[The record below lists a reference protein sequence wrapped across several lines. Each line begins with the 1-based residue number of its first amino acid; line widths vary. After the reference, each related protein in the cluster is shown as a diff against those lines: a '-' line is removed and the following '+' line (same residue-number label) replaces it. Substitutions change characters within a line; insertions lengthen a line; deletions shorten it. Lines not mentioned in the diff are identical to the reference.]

1 MTVIVKTTFHNY
13 KKLLLTSINV
23 ESHVLPL
30 LLRNLEGNHHNHV
43 LLLSLL
49 CNLEGTCNCHN
60 HVLLLSLLHNL
71 EGN

>member
-1 MTVIVKTTFHNY
+1 MHEEGGLGRLGERLINS
-13 KKLLLTSINV
+13 TSINV

-49 CNLEGTCNCHN
+49 CNLEGN
-60 HVLLLSLLHNL
+60 
-71 EGN
+71 